1 MLHYLQVG
9 GTFAYVMRLYWSPT
23 TLPGARWYLSM
34 LCALRCVSFALNALQ
49 LRSGYPPPAS
59 YRAGRG
65 RHSIAFMRGVSNVYA
80 LGEIIMGIAFFPL

>member
-1 MLHYLQVG
+1 MQLGV
-9 GTFAYVMRLYWSPT
+9 TFGYVMRLYWSPS
-23 TLPGARWYLSM
+23 TLPSARWYLSM

-65 RHSIAFMRGVSNVYA
+65 RHSIVFMRGISNLHA
-80 LGEIIMGIAFFPL
+80 LGMLS